1 MLLEYILWIG
11 SQGLIEVFVA
21 STRSY
26 ILWICL
32 KIDSNWHDHT
42 ATHDQPDMTLGRGN
56 RPLKLK
62 SLRLGF
68 TFSKPSLRD
77 SRSTWQNSMWTRH
90 VEFCHVDIESL
101 RLGLLKVKPSL
112 RDSSFKACWQSH
124 PGYVWSFHRAVA
136 VWGGLCSCVG
146 KSETNITFCGEVW
159 NKYNLLLA
167 AVWACQRIYSN
178 STSNKNLSQTLWTY
192 FVCLGT

>member
-1 MLLEYILWIG
+1 M
-11 SQGLIEVFVA
+11 S
-21 STRSY
+21 
-26 ILWICL
+26 
-32 KIDSNWHDHT
+32 
-42 ATHDQPDMTLGRGN
+42 PGRGN
-56 RPLKLK
+56 RPLKLE

-77 SRSTWQNSMWTRH
+77 LRSTWQNSMWTRH

-124 PGYVWSFHRAVA
+124 LLGHMCGTGYVWSFRRAVA

-146 KSETNITFCGEVW
+146 KSERNITLCWQLCGHVRK
-159 NKYNLLLA
+159 KYDLVLA
-167 AVWACQRIYSN
+167 TFTSIRPCEPIQRIYSN
-178 STSNKNLSQTLWTY
+178 STSNKNLSQTL
-192 FVCLGT
+192 